1 MESLQLIIF
10 TLLIYDLKYVIGD
23 FFELRDIKFVSDYNK
38 NELPPNHDG
47 KPLLVRIICFK
58 RQCYI
63 FHIIRN
69 KYGHR

>member
-47 KPLLVRIICFK
+47 KP
-58 RQCYI
+58 
-63 FHIIRN
+63 
-69 KYGHR
+69 